1 MKPFYITPSLK
12 TLLFILLFIFPP
24 IIASAQDGDQTENAL
39 VVDHKNTELEW
50 GGCPEFMPAGCN
62 IAVLH
67 GDPASE
73 NSDILFRVPA
83 NSDIPLHWHNSAE
96 RMVLISGEMEVTYEG
111 EDTQT
116 LKTGS
121 YAYGPAKKPHTA
133 KCKDKGTC
141 VLFIA
146 FEKPVDAF
154 AGKGK

>member
-12 TLLFILLFIFPP
+12 APLFILLFIFSP
-24 IIASAQDGDQTENAL
+24 IIASSQDGGQTENSV
-39 VVDHKNTELEW
+39 VVDHKSTELEW

-67 GDPASE
+67 GDPTSE
-73 NSDILFRVPA
+73 NSDILFKVPA

-116 LKTGS
+116 LRTGS

-133 KCKDKGTC
+133 KCNDKGPC